1 MRVALTGSP
10 PSNAPGYR
18 VAWLVD
24 SDQPRLARPRHL
36 LCPNAARGTVS
47 KKADEQSRDDIDG
60 FNCHLDLTAQIRAP
74 RNLAVKSRVPR
85 NYVQFGTAQ

>member
-1 MRVALTGSP
+1 LDHR
-10 PSNAPGYR
+10 
-18 VAWLVD
+18 
-24 SDQPRLARPRHL
+24 
-36 LCPNAARGTVS
+36 
-47 KKADEQSRDDIDG
+47 ADEAEIAFMVADAYQKQGIDV